1 MVGDKQ
7 VGVMGEIHPEVQDNY
22 DFPES
27 PVLGATIY
35 LDTLKELIPPHYK
48 VSAVSLYPPV
58 LEDIALVVDEDIPAD
73 KVEGLI
79 AQTGGQTVSEV
90 RLFDVYRGE
99 QIGAGKKSLA
109 YNLTYQAEDRTLTDE
124 EVAKVRDKIV
134 KRLKREIGAKLRD

>member
-1 MVGDKQ
+1 M
-7 VGVMGEIHPEVQDNY
+7 
-22 DFPES
+22 
-27 PVLGATIY
+27 
-35 LDTLKELIPPHYK
+35 
-48 VSAVSLYPPV
+48 
-58 LEDIALVVDEDIPAD
+58 VDEDVPAD

-109 YNLTYQAEDRTLTDE
+109 YNLTYQAGDRTLTDE

-134 KRLKREIGAKLRD
+134 KRLEREVGAKLRALAVDKVIYQVRKAQAT